1 MIWGLDTVELIMLIE
16 KKLEIDFVDSK
27 LEKISLVGD
36 IAEYAYQ
43 LQKKNKSLNEVQG
56 IIIDILVEDFSV
68 PRTEITLG
76 SCIVK
81 DLRMD

>member
-1 MIWGLDTVELIMLIE
+1 LIWGLDTVELIMLIE